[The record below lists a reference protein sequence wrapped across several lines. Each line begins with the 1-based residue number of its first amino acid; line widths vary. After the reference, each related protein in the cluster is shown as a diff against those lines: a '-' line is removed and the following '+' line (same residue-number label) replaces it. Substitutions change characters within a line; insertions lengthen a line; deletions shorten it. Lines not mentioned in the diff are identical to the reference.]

1 MEEGWLGR
9 GVSVCQAKECTRR
22 FRNPLVYCARQRA
35 GGVME
40 EMDVT
45 IKGREKVRCV
55 RIQEGTKEG
64 RKEGR
69 E

>member
-1 MEEGWLGR
+1 M
-9 GVSVCQAKECTRR
+9 
-22 FRNPLVYCARQRA
+22 VYCARQRA

-64 RKEGR
+64 RKER
-69 E
+69 KD